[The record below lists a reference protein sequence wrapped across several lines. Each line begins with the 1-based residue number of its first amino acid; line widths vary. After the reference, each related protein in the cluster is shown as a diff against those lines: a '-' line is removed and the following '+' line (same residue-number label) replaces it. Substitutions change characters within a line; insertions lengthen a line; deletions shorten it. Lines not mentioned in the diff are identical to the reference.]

1 MKKDFIQDVLAN
13 LIVRRNKVLGDRK
26 IMKKNYESLS
36 LVDRNAYEE
45 IIARKDNSHFY
56 ILTLPFY
63 VAFYLGLFGLVL
75 RYAFNIEILLLA
87 KPIVLIIFSW
97 LKYFF
102 LAWLFFLLVNLIE
115 LNNTRREILLKR

>member
-1 MKKDFIQDVLAN
+1 MKKDFIQDILAN

-26 IMKKNYESLS
+26 VMKKNYESLS
-36 LVDRNAYEE
+36 LVDRNAYEQ
-45 IIARKDNSHFY
+45 IINRKDNSHFY
-56 ILTLPFY
+56 IFTAPFY
-63 VAFYLGLFGLVL
+63 AVFYLGLFGLVL
-75 RYAFNIEILLLA
+75 RYAFNIEILLLM
-87 KPIVLIIFSW
+87 KPVILIIFGW

>member
-1 MKKDFIQDVLAN
+1 MKRDFIQDILAN
-13 LIVRRNKVLGDRK
+13 LIVRRNKVLGEK
-26 IMKKNYESLS
+26 KTMKKNYESLS

-45 IIARKDNSHFY
+45 IIARKDKSHFY
-56 ILTLPFY
+56 IFTAPFY
-63 VAFYLGLFGLVL
+63 AVFYLGLFGLVL
-75 RYAFNIEILLLA
+75 RYAFNIEILLLM

>member
-1 MKKDFIQDVLAN
+1 MKKDIIQDVLAN
-13 LIVRRNKVLGDRK
+13 LIVRRNKVLGDKK

-56 ILTLPFY
+56 IFTAPFY
-63 VAFYLGLFGLVL
+63 AVFYLGLFGLVL
-75 RYAFNIEILLLA
+75 RYAFNIEILLLM
-87 KPIVLIIFSW
+87 KPVILIIFGW
-97 LKYFF
+97 IKYFF
-102 LAWLFFLLVNLIE
+102 LIWIFFLLINLIE